1 MDAINQIEKH
11 QKAIKV
17 LDLIKCLNFRIA
29 SQQRMI
35 ETYKS
40 FDNVSYCHLRINID
54 TKIKERLQKYYNNNF
69 KI

>member
-17 LDLIKCLNFRIA
+17 LEA
-29 SQQRMI
+29 
-35 ETYKS
+35 
-40 FDNVSYCHLRINID
+40 
-54 TKIKERLQKYYNNNF
+54 IKECENRLDSHSIEMGKQYQKNLVWHSNRFNINCEIKKRLQNYYNNNF